1 MARAFWECDLEDARM
16 APSSLW
22 VREMYTRPPLFF
34 VTAHSKGVIESLF
47 GSAHFKGFSA
57 RNCGTA
63 QSKELSGGKRCSAKG
78 GTHTPRHFVSLS
90 KRGELLNLM
99 DCKWLKTQGGNR
111 AWQKPDGAL
120 K

>member
-47 GSAHFKGFSA
+47 GSAHFKGLSA

-63 QSKELSGGKRCSAKG
+63 QSKELSGGKEVQCKG
-78 GTHTPRHFVSLS
+78 RYAHPPAFRTVVKAGESLDLIIVNS
-90 KRGELLNLM
+90 
-99 DCKWLKTQGGNR
+99 
-111 AWQKPDGAL
+111 
-120 K
+120 